1 MFQKF
6 KETLLDW
13 LSEKLQPIIERKLV
27 LKDTYELER
36 VDHKGV
42 RLPYV
47 LLENKTTVINK
58 FRIPIKL
65 ESIQLTIYNKEIV
78 VGSVIFDESVKIKP
92 MSKQNISVEVR
103 LSHITAIFQMLRL
116 LIVDTICIDVR
127 GEIQIK
133 FLGMNFFIP
142 VQDQVDI
149 PRSKLRMITE
159 SIRESKDT
167 PLNIPYEDVIQEEED
182 FDPQAKPLDE

>member
-159 SIRESKDT
+159 SIGESKGT

>member
-65 ESIQLTIYNKEIV
+65 ESIQLTIYNKEIL

-133 FLGMNFFIP
+133 FLGM
-142 VQDQVDI
+142 
-149 PRSKLRMITE
+149 
-159 SIRESKDT
+159 
-167 PLNIPYEDVIQEEED
+167 
-182 FDPQAKPLDE
+182 